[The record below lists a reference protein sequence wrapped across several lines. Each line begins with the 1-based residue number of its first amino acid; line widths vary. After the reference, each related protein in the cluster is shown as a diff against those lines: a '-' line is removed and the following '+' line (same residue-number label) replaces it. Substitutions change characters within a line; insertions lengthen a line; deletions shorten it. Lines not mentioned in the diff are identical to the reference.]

1 MGGKKHESTSIMTTN
16 NTQKTWCVTLHKNE
30 TKENENIQQL
40 RFVNNDSFMR
50 PSPAKKYKSEAICWH
65 CELQVI
71 FPHLIAGFHPLC
83 SMKCNQTVIQCCRC
97 TACGRDGLASG
108 ARARVRQGVAVSE
121 VQPRQNHTKTASLDG
136 WTEAFHMSS
145 LWSAASRHLL
155 FFFFSL

>member
-1 MGGKKHESTSIMTTN
+1 MNLQVLWPQTTHRKHAAWLYIKMKQKRMKTSSNWGLLTTILS
-16 NTQKTWCVTLHKNE
+16 WDPLW
-30 TKENENIQQL
+30 
-40 RFVNNDSFMR
+40 
-50 PSPAKKYKSEAICWH
+50 PKKYKSEAICWH

-71 FPHLIAGFHPLC
+71 FPPLIAGLHPLC

-97 TACGRDGLASG
+97 TACGRGGLASW
-108 ARARVRQGVAVSE
+108 ARARVRQGVAASE

-136 WTEAFHMSS
+136 WPEAFHMSS